1 MSDDPRE
8 TIMDRLVV
16 MRAPH
21 QVDYWTEYFGV
32 SREEIERAVA
42 EVGLRVDDVQR
53 ALVARKGTITR
64 GRW

>member
-1 MSDDPRE
+1 
-8 TIMDRLVV
+8 MDRIVV

-21 QVDYWTEYFGV
+21 EVDYWTEYFGV
-32 SREEIERAVA
+32 TREEIELVLA
-42 EVGLRVDDVQR
+42 EAGPRVDDVQR

>member
-1 MSDDPRE
+1 MADDPRE
-8 TIMDRLVV
+8 AIMDRIVV

-21 QVDYWTEYFGV
+21 EVDYWTEYFGV
-32 SREEIERAVA
+32 TREEVELVLA
-42 EVGLRVDDVQR
+42 EAGPRVDDVQR